1 MSRTLTPAR
10 TPTELPPL
18 AALREAAMPFA
29 LPLVGRFRGIDLR
42 EGMVISGPS
51 GWGEFAPFDDY
62 DVAATARWLAT
73 AIEAS
78 HGSWPEPRRAF
89 VRVNAIIPA
98 VDSGQAALLARQAVL
113 EHGCDTVKVKVGSGL
128 VEDEARVAAIRDVL
142 GSRGA
147 IRIDANTAWSVEEA
161 TTTLRRLSA
170 YGLEYVEQPCATLDA
185 CIELRRAID
194 VPIAVDESLRRSAD
208 PMDSALHAR
217 IREAADVLVIK
228 AQPVGGVA
236 AGLAIAES
244 IGIRVVV
251 SGSLDSSVGLASG
264 IALAAALPV
273 EATCGLGTGSLLAAD
288 LVEAP
293 LVPVQGALPV
303 LRPAP
308 DLDRLLEARARLDDE
323 RAAAWFSRLDAAYAA
338 LEASRA

>member
-1 MSRTLTPAR
+1 
-10 TPTELPPL
+10 
-18 AALREAAMPFA
+18 MPFA
-29 LPLVGRFRGIDLR
+29 LPLTGRFRGIDVR

-62 DVAATARWLAT
+62 DDVAAGRWLAT

-78 HGSWPEPRRAF
+78 HGSWPAPQRAS

-98 VDSGQAALLARQAVL
+98 VDSGRAALLARQALLV
-113 EHGCDTVKVKVGSGL
+113 HGCDTVKVKVGSGL

-142 GSRGA
+142 GSRGT
-147 IRIDANTAWSVEEA
+147 IRIDANTAWSVEQA
-161 TTTLRRLSA
+161 TTSLRRLAA

-185 CIELRRAID
+185 CAELRCAID

-208 PMDSALHAR
+208 PMDATLHAR
-217 IREAADVLVIK
+217 IREAADVLIIK

-244 IGIRVVV
+244 VGIRVVV

-264 IALAAALPV
+264 LALAAALPV

-293 LVPVQGALPV
+293 LLPVQGELPV
-303 LRPAP
+303 RRPAP
-308 DLDRLLEARARLDDE
+308 DLDLLLQARDRVE
-323 RAAAWFSRLDAAYAA
+323 EQRAAAWFERLDAAYAA
-338 LEASRA
+338 LEASRV